1 MTQEKQ
7 SKLNAV
13 LLSFIGIVLTVMM
26 AMMGFFMNDFSSWKS
41 NVIIKLDNN
50 KDRVIDHINDELI
63 KNQDQDIMILNNK
76 KDILRLQEENK
87 LAKERL
93 NKGGL

>member
-26 AMMGFFMNDFSSWKS
+26 AMMGFFMTDFSTWKG
-41 NVIIKLDNN
+41 NVIHKLEDNN
-50 KDRVIDHINDELI
+50 MKVNDHINDELE
-63 KNQDQDIMILNNK
+63 KNQDQVIKILNNQ

-87 LAKERL
+87 EAKERL